1 MPRTK
6 KKQETTLENQES
18 QEQPQEKQEHREERE
33 HHEFGEGQPFEL
45 LREDRVLS
53 LDLHTLLT
61 LRDVGLPAEAQRDL
75 SQEHID
81 TLMGSDPLDWPP
93 INVTKMSRGFLITD
107 GNHRREAATKLGR
120 TEIRAKCTTYHII
133 NDVIEAAFS
142 ANLTHGL
149 PASHKTRSDYAYWLH
164 KTYPDMLQ
172 TEIAQR
178 VHLKQPTVSGA
189 IQRREREEHQRRTYE
204 ALQRQPQEVAPAQQ
218 QVQGQR
224 QQQRTPA
231 ASVVESIKEQPID
244 RERAAAERE
253 RDRVLKSC
261 QSLVR
266 QALRFWQENQETDE
280 SQLVHGLSVAASSDE
295 EREHLSKVISLL
307 ESSVRVGQKKPA
319 GRRKR

>member
-6 KKQETTLENQES
+6 KKQETALENQES

-33 HHEFGEGQPFEL
+33 HHEFGEGQLFEL

-53 LDLHTLLT
+53 LDLYTLLSF
-61 LRDVGLPAEAQRDL
+61 RDVGLPAEAQRDL

-93 INVTKMSRGFLITD
+93 INVTKTSRGFVITD
-107 GNHRREAATKLGR
+107 GNHRREVATKLGC

-178 VHLKQPTVSGA
+178 VHLKQPTVSTA
-189 IQRREREEHQRRTYE
+189 ISRREREERQRQEYEAHQR
-204 ALQRQPQEVAPAQQ
+204 QSHEVAPVQQ
-218 QVQGQR
+218 QAQDQR

-231 ASVVESIKEQPID
+231 APTAESIKEQPVD
-244 RERAAAERE
+244 HERAAAARERE
-253 RDRVLKSC
+253 RVLKSC

-266 QALRFWQENQETDE
+266 QVLRFWQENQETDE
-280 SQLVHGLSVAASSDE
+280 SQLVHGLLVAVSSDE
-295 EREHLSKVISLL
+295 EREQLSKVMSLL
-307 ESSVRVGQKKPA
+307 ESSVRVGLKKPA
-319 GRRKR
+319 GRRKW